1 MASRCRRESRLR
13 VRRITSKAGNR
24 EQAKGNSKARRDCR
38 DNSSRRRRMQRDAII
53 RRRLGR
59 AAVVFVTCV
68 LFCHSSVS
76 TAHAQGQFFGYEKAG
91 TPADQQP
98 LLLKQISIQQRLN
111 TQLPLSLAFRD
122 ETGKPVLLGDYFG
135 KRPVILSLVY
145 YQCKIL
151 CPEEIDGLVG
161 ALEMSKFNPGRDFNV
176 VLVSIDPA
184 ETPAI
189 AAREKA
195 FYMKRYGRP
204 QDVNG
209 WHFLTGQEAAIRG
222 LATGVGFGYVP
233 MQGPDG
239 KMTQFA
245 HASAIEIV
253 TPAGRLAQYYLG
265 VEFSPKDLQLGL
277 VEASNGTIG
286 STVDNLLTYCYQY
299 DPTQNR
305 HTLIYIRILQLGWV
319 LTVLAL
325 GTFMIVNFRR
335 DLRIAREQKA
345 HLVNG

>member
-1 MASRCRRESRLR
+1 MRSKGTTRRWPGMATWLVLASALACLGSELP
-13 VRRITSKAGNR
+13 A
-24 EQAKGNSKARRDCR
+24 QAQS
-38 DNSSRRRRMQRDAII
+38 
-53 RRRLGR
+53 
-59 AAVVFVTCV
+59 
-68 LFCHSSVS
+68 
-76 TAHAQGQFFGYEKAG
+76 QFFGYQKPG

-98 LLLKQISIQQRLN
+98 LLLKKISIEQRLN
-111 TQLPLSLAFRD
+111 TQIPLNLEFRD
-122 ETGKPVLLGDYFG
+122 ETGKLVHLGDYFG

-161 ALEMSKFNPGRDFNV
+161 ALEMVKFNPGRDYNV
-176 VLVSIDPA
+176 VFVSIDKS

-209 WHFLTGQEAAIRG
+209 WHFLTGDEPAIRA
-222 LATGVGFGYVP
+222 LASAVGFGYVP

-245 HASAIEIV
+245 HASAVELV
-253 TPAGRLAQYYLG
+253 TPEGRLAQYYLG

-277 VEASNGTIG
+277 VEASHGKIG
-286 STVDNLLTYCYQY
+286 SPVDNLLTYCFQY
-299 DPTQNR
+299 DPTLNR
-305 HTLIYIRILQLGWV
+305 HTLVYIRIFQAGWV
-319 LTVLAL
+319 LTVLLL
-325 GTFMIVNFRR
+325 GAYLVVNFRR
-335 DLRIAREQKA
+335 DIREARQQKTQ
-345 HLVNG
+345 LVNG